1 MEFMNQET
9 IIEENNDNGLI
20 NKTFFRMFLG
30 LLATAITA
38 FYTYESGAWL
48 EIPYGLLCIIEI
60 AVVLIFSLAFRKLS
74 PTVVTI
80 LFFAYAFING
90 MTFATIFAVY
100 DLGTIG
106 YAFLTTALLFGG
118 LAVYGYCSKKDMSKF
133 GSILRVAL
141 IVGLVMS
148 IINLFLGNTL
158 FDILLDWV
166 ILANITA
173 NVIPFI
179 NAYAKN
185 NIVTIV
191 GDNFLNKNENN
202 KTTIISIIANNP

>member
-1 MEFMNQET
+1 MEFMNDET
-9 IIEENNDNGLI
+9 IITENNDNGLV

-48 EIPYGLLCIIEI
+48 EISYGLLCIIEL
-60 AVVLIFSLAFRKLS
+60 AVVLIFSFAFRKLS

-118 LAVYGYCSKKDMSKF
+118 LAAYGYYTKK
-133 GSILRVAL
+133 
-141 IVGLVMS
+141 
-148 IINLFLGNTL
+148 INNFMQ
-158 FDILLDWV
+158 
-166 ILANITA
+166 LANRLQ
-173 NVIPFI
+173 
-179 NAYAKN
+179 K
-185 NIVTIV
+185 
-191 GDNFLNKNENN
+191 
-202 KTTIISIIANNP
+202 